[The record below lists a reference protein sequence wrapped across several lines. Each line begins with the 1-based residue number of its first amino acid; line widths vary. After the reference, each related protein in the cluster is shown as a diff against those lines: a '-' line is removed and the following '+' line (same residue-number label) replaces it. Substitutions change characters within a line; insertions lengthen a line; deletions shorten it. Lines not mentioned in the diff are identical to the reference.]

1 MIEMMFYQF
10 FGFLLI
16 FVGAV
21 EFFNMAIIFLSQFI
35 DDFVCSVRVFLVQ
48 VIRDFNQ

>member
-21 EFFNMAIIFLSQFI
+21 EFFNMAIIFLEP
-35 DDFVCSVRVFLVQ
+35 VY
-48 VIRDFNQ
+48 